1 MHKAET
7 KTKAQIRDDLIMYT
21 FGTKLCSGRR
31 QCRNRSTCFDAH
43 SITMMRRVPRQVHSN
58 GGLFN
63 YIPEPCQEFQRSKK
77 CRLGDSCPQAH
88 GWLEIIFHP
97 LLYKTKLCR
106 AKRHNGICSDYGVYC
121 AKAHARCEI
130 RSLIEIYGEDWKRH
144 YDVSQRT
151 CVTRNDRS

>member
-1 MHKAET
+1 MRKAET
-7 KTKAQIRDDLIMYT
+7 KTKAQIRDDLIMYK

-97 LLYKTKLCR
+97 LVYKTKLCR

-121 AKAHARCEI
+121 AKAHARFEI
-130 RSLIEIYGEDWKRH
+130 RSLIKIYGED
-144 YDVSQRT
+144 
-151 CVTRNDRS
+151 